1 MFKGKTSCLGRFGK
15 WTSCLNATLSILLCF
30 FFLFLLSVNR
40 RGHDVL
46 RDQLPS
52 KQEHVILVRLSP
64 IQRALYTE
72 FMKRFR
78 EAGNTGWLG
87 LNPLKAFCVCCK
99 VRRVYIHPSSN
110 QFFSYGNIL
119 SLWKFNQT
127 LFNQRYFHFLFQIWN
142 HPDVLY
148 EALQKES
155 QTNEQDLDLDDI
167 TSAGNPRCPAPGAGL
182 KAKVADPCNSKNNAT
197 LPINHTQDRANQ
209 VITYEW
215 VRLV

>member
-1 MFKGKTSCLGRFGK
+1 M
-15 WTSCLNATLSILLCF
+15 
-30 FFLFLLSVNR
+30 
-40 RGHDVL
+40 L

-99 VRRVYIHPSSN
+99 VGLGLLPPL
-110 QFFSYGNIL
+110 FP
-119 SLWKFNQT
+119 LWEHFIFVEGNQT
-127 LFNQRYFHFLFQIWN
+127 LINQELFCFLFQIWN

-167 TSAGNPRCPAPGAGL
+167 TSAGNPRCPAPGTGL
-182 KAKVADPCNSKNNAT
+182 KAKVADPCNSKNNTT

-215 VRLV
+215 VCLVRLFHLLLGCNS

>member
-1 MFKGKTSCLGRFGK
+1 MLQ
-15 WTSCLNATLSILLCF
+15 
-30 FFLFLLSVNR
+30 
-40 RGHDVL
+40 
-46 RDQLPS
+46 DQLPS

-110 QFFSYGNIL
+110 HVF
-119 SLWKFNQT
+119 SLWEHFIVLEVNQI
-127 LFNQRYFHFLFQIWN
+127 LFNQGYFHFLFQIWN

-148 EALQKES
+148 EALQKEN
-155 QTNEQDLDLDDI
+155 QTNEQDLDLDDM
-167 TSAGNPRCPAPGAGL
+167 TSAGNPRCPAPGTGL
-182 KAKVADPCNSKNNAT
+182 KAKVADPCNSKNNTT